1 MMRNAVTLAL
11 LSSVLFAAGAE
22 TGNAGVQPVIPQ
34 RIKPAEKE
42 LLMKLKEAGDNG
54 MRVEDETAPEF
65 VTLLKAVWVEIN
77 DSTRQGKTI
86 VARLS
91 PSGKAKVEA
100 FRGPRD
106 PSAPNTRPPVDFVPT
121 IEDFDLSKLPVSN
134 RVVRPVYPFDQL
146 TAKGKSMFYPAPDDF
161 PEDKDFASTKLGT
174 VNGYNRKQKEAF
186 DKLPPAE
193 RPAEGPAVLKAIN
206 DTVNGKKGVRFVR
219 VS

>member
-22 TGNAGVQPVIPQ
+22 TGSDVAPVIPP
-34 RIKPAEKE
+34 RIKPAEKD
-42 LLMKLKEAGDNG
+42 LLLKLKDAGESG
-54 MRVEDETAPEF
+54 MRIEDETAPEF
-65 VTLLKAVWVEIN
+65 VTLLKAKWVEIN

-86 VARLS
+86 VTRLS
-91 PSGKAKVEA
+91 PSGVAKVDG

-106 PSAPNTRPPVDFVPT
+106 PSVVNTRPPVDFVPT

-134 RVVRPVYPFDQL
+134 RVVRPIYPFEQL
-146 TAKGKSMFYPAPDDF
+146 TAKGKSMFYPAPADF
-161 PEDKDFASTKLGT
+161 PADKDFAATKVGT
-174 VNGYNRKQKEAF
+174 VGGYNRKQKEAY

-193 RPAEGPAVLKAIN
+193 RPAEGPAVLKAIP
-206 DTVNGKKGVRFVR
+206 DTVNGVRGVRFVR